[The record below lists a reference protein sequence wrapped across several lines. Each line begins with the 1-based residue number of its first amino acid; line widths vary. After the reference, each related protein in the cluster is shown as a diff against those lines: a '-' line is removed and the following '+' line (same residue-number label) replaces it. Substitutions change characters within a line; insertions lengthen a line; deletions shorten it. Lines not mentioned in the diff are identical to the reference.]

1 MDSLRNIPGG
11 VVIATVI
18 GVIDALIVWG
28 IATLFDVSIQVPD
41 DPGSQTLADL
51 TIPPV
56 IFIVAVSSIAAGIL
70 LWLLQRFV
78 PNRALRV
85 FQVVAIIVLVLSFG
99 LPIGLDQPV
108 EGQLSLVA
116 THILVGAVIIATMTW
131 VATKPTEEAE
141 ASETGGHES
150 RGTD

>member
-1 MDSLRNIPGG
+1 
-11 VVIATVI
+11 
-18 GVIDALIVWG
+18 
-28 IATLFDVSIQVPD
+28 
-41 DPGSQTLADL
+41 
-51 TIPPV
+51 
-56 IFIVAVSSIAAGIL
+56 VSSIAAGIL

-78 PNRALRV
+78 PNRALRA

-116 THILVGAVIIATMTW
+116 MHILVGAVIIATMTW

-141 ASETGGHES
+141 ASETSGQES

>member
-1 MDSLRNIPGG
+1 LDSLRNIPGG
-11 VVIATVI
+11 VAIATVI

-41 DPGSQTLADL
+41 GPGSQTLADL
-51 TIPPV
+51 TIPPI
-56 IFIVAVSSIAAGIL
+56 IFIVAVPSIAAGIL

-78 PNRALRV
+78 PGRALRI
-85 FQVVAIIVLVLSFG
+85 FQVVATIVLVLSFG
-99 LPIGLDQPV
+99 LPFRLDQPL

-116 THILVGAVIIATMTW
+116 MHILVGAVIIATMTW

-141 ASETGGHES
+141 ASETGVQES
-150 RGTD
+150 RGID